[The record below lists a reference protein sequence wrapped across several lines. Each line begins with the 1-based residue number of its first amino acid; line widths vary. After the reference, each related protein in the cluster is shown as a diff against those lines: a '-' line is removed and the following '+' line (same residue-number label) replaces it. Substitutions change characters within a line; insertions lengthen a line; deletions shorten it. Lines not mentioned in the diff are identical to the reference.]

1 MEEHSTASSA
11 RISLEIAVPEMRFE
25 GGGAGGVDDV
35 DIVLK
40 NVEEV
45 IEVREAKVREWGMRL
60 YVVECVR
67 YEDAFRSVV
76 ERIKSEWR
84 RILEQVKHFCVAD
97 NYWLRCVA
105 LRRVCY
111 VLE

>member
-25 GGGAGGVDDV
+25 GGGAGGDV

-45 IEVREAKVREWGMRL
+45 IEVREAKVRERGMRL

-67 YEDAFRSVV
+67 YEDAFRTVV
-76 ERIKSEWR
+76 ERIKSERR
-84 RILEQVKHFCVAD
+84 RILEQVKHS
-97 NYWLRCVA
+97 
-105 LRRVCY
+105 
-111 VLE
+111 